1 MKKLQK
7 GDTIGILTPASAF
20 NPNRLT
26 EAISN
31 FEQFGLKVKIASN
44 TLKHNG
50 FLAGTDSERL
60 EDLHTLFADKEV
72 KGIFCVRGGYGAA
85 RLLPNIDFKLISENK
100 KIFAG
105 YSDITALLIAFWK
118 KANLKG
124 FHAPMGLA
132 NFTDF
137 VIDSY
142 QKTFFKNGHDI
153 IFAEQPQI
161 LKSGKATGR
170 LLGGNLAVFV
180 TLLGSEYWVD
190 TRDKILFFEDIDE
203 EPYRIDRFLTQLLIG
218 GHLQQAAGIILGQF
232 TNCETKNESDQSFSV
247 QKVIQERLSN
257 LQIPIIKGFP
267 FGHVDKNMVLPFGAE
282 VEIDS
287 SNASLRFLDSNFQN
301 F

>member
-1 MKKLQK
+1 MEKLQK

-31 FEQFGLKVKIASN
+31 FEQFGLKVKIAPN

-50 FLAGTDSERL
+50 FLAGSDSERL

-72 KGIFCVRGGYGAA
+72 KGIFCVRGGYGAS

-105 YSDITALLIAFWK
+105 YSDITALLTAFWK
-118 KANLKG
+118 KASLKG

-142 QKTFFKNGHDI
+142 QKTFFENGHDI
-153 IFAEQPQI
+153 IYAEQPKI
-161 LKSGKATGR
+161 LHNGKARGK

-180 TLLGSEYWVD
+180 TLLGSEYWID
-190 TRDKILFFEDIDE
+190 TKDKILFFEDIDE

-232 TNCETKNESDQSFSV
+232 TNCETKNESDQSFPV

-257 LQIPIIKGFP
+257 LQIPIIQGFP
-267 FGHVDKNMVLPFGAE
+267 FGHVDKNMILPFGAE

-287 SNASLRFLDSNFQN
+287 SNASLRFLDSNF
-301 F
+301 